1 MKKWKHYLAGFM
13 VSLGLMGAVAAAP
26 TASAINVFGQCSQN
40 GGSAVCGAQGD
51 SAAGIVKNV
60 INTLLVV
67 LGMIA
72 VLMIVIGGIRYTTSA
87 GDSSATKAAKDTVLY
102 SVVGLVIAMLS
113 FAIVNFVVKSF

>member
-1 MKKWKHYLAGFM
+1 MRKWKQIVTGFLISAGI
-13 VSLGLMGAVAAAP
+13 MGALLPAP
-26 TASAINVFGQCSQN
+26 PASAIDVFGGC
-40 GGSAVCGAQGD
+40 GGNTSAVCAAKGD
-51 SAAGIVKNV
+51 SAANIMKNV

-102 SVVGLVIAMLS
+102 SVVGLVIAIMS
-113 FAIVNFVVKSF
+113 FAIVNFVVSRF